1 MNEPMNMTH
10 EYACDIG
17 RLTDLVLAARA
28 ILADGRIVDLSGLAQ
43 EVSAV
48 ADKLRVSRIDDSR
61 PIKPALLS
69 LVEEFDRLRDEIC
82 RQHVVLSHELKKL
95 GVRHGATMA
104 YGRHG

>member
-1 MNEPMNMTH
+1 MNAPMNMTH
-10 EYACDIG
+10 EYARDIG